1 MSLSAFIRDHH
12 EESSANSRSSRA
24 LMPPVADMTEAELRD
39 HADEILTA
47 VADDMSIA
55 DQR

>member
-1 MSLSAFIRDHH
+1 
-12 EESSANSRSSRA
+12 
-24 LMPPVADMTEAELRD
+24 MPPVADMTEAELRD